1 MGFWTTMVSNSNQMG
16 ADGVIDINASTTI
29 NIAAPTIA
37 VKASTLNITGGSGDC
52 KIKNVS
58 LLNHV
63 HQET

>member
-1 MGFWTTMVSNSNQMG
+1 MG
-16 ADGVIDINASTTI
+16 ADGVIGINASTAI
-29 NIAAPTIA
+29 NIAAPTITM
-37 VKASTLNITGGSGDC
+37 KASTLNITGGSGDC

>member
-1 MGFWTTMVSNSNQMG
+1 MG
-16 ADGVIDINASTTI
+16 ADGVIDINASTAI

-37 VKASTLNITGGSGDC
+37 VKASTLNIAGGSGDC